1 MAVSP
6 MSALDYAFLPLATT
20 VVIALFILVLR
31 WAHGNQN
38 SRGTVAPG
46 SAGDHGLLVPMTT
59 VRDPQRAATLVAALR
74 ASGIRA
80 SLSGVAGRQL
90 LLVWPTQ
97 VDEAWRCLSE
107 LPERDPSD

>member
-1 MAVSP
+1 

-20 VVIALFILVLR
+20 IVIGLLALVLR
-31 WAHGNQN
+31 WAYSDRHGN
-38 SRGTVAPG
+38 GMVKPG

-59 VRDPQRAATLVAALR
+59 VRDPDRAALMVAALN

-80 SLSGVAGRQL
+80 SLSGDPGRQL

-97 VDEAWRCLSE
+97 VEDAWQRLAELS
-107 LPERDPSD
+107 RDTPD

>member
-1 MAVSP
+1 MPVSP

-20 VVIALFILVLR
+20 VLIGLLALLLR
-31 WAHGNQN
+31 WAYGN
-38 SRGTVAPG
+38 RGGRGAVKPG

-59 VRDPQRAATLVAALR
+59 VRDPEQAASMVAALN

-80 SLSGVAGRQL
+80 SLSGTAGRQL

-97 VDEAWRCLSE
+97 VEDAWRRLAELS
-107 LPERDPSD
+107 RDIPD